1 MLDSGV
7 DRLPL
12 SRPGFF
18 PRLVTSA
25 ARLVLPV
32 AALCAAFALAFALRV
47 RPVPE
52 LAVLAEF
59 DPALDPRGWLN
70 WGILVLPLVFFILN
84 LSSRRYG
91 PALTLTASLIA
102 WLVIAGGIVLALRN
116 GIIADF
122 ESSIAPYAVAASF
135 TGAMAV
141 AQLVTILF
149 FDWMRG
155 IPWWKAPFF
164 AAFLGGVVFSVLFN
178 TRPAMI
184 WDDVLVGRLAVEAA
198 IQFSWALAQLLPT
211 LLLRR
216 TIRPLAGFGGA

>member
-32 AALCAAFALAFALRV
+32 AALCAAFVLAFVLHEW
-47 RPVPE
+47 PVPE
-52 LAVLAEF
+52 LAALLDF
-59 DPALDPRGWLN
+59 DPALTPGDWLN
-70 WGILVLPLVFFILN
+70 WGLLVLPLVFFILN

-122 ESSIAPYAVAASF
+122 ERDIAPYAVAASF

-141 AQLVTILF
+141 AQLVNILF

-155 IPWWKAPFF
+155 IPWWKAPFL
-164 AAFLGGVVFSVLFN
+164 AAFLGGVVFSIVFN
-178 TRPAMI
+178 TRPAI
-184 WDDVLVGRLAVEAA
+184 VWDEALGARLAVEAA

-211 LLLRR
+211 LMLRR
-216 TIRPLAGFGGA
+216 VIRPLPGYGGA